1 MPEYD
6 NLEKMRVDRWLWS
19 ARLYKTRNMAS
30 EACKKNWVK
39 INDQPLK
46 ASREIRIGDIISI
59 KLGPLQKVVRIED
72 LSQKRLSAPLAQ
84 NLLSDLTTPEAY
96 EKAKEHGKRLTLRIT
111 NKKGTGRPTKKQR
124 RDLEDFLYPD

>member
-6 NLEKMRVDRWLWS
+6 SLEKMRIDRWLWS

-46 ASREIRIGDIISI
+46 ASKEIRIGDIISI
-59 KLGPLQKVVRIED
+59 KLGPLQKVVRIEE
-72 LSQKRLSAPLAQ
+72 LSEKRLSASLAQ

-96 EKAKEHGKRLTLRIT
+96 EKAKEHGQLLTFRIT

>member
-46 ASREIRIGDIISI
+46 ASKEIRKGDIISVKI
-59 KLGPLQKVVRIED
+59 GPLQKVVRIED
-72 LSQKRLSAPLAQ
+72 LSQRRLSASLAK

-96 EKAKEHGKRLTLRIT
+96 EKAKEVGKRLTLRIT

-124 RDLEDFLYPD
+124 RDLEDFLYPE

>member
-39 INDQPLK
+39 INDQPIK
-46 ASREIRIGDIISI
+46 ASKEIRKGDIISVKI
-59 KLGPLQKVVRIED
+59 GPLQKVVRIED
-72 LSQKRLSAPLAQ
+72 LSQRRLSASLAQ
-84 NLLSDLTTPEAY
+84 NLLSDLTTPESY
-96 EKAKEHGKRLTLRIT
+96 EKAKEVGKRLAPRIT

-124 RDLEDFLYPD
+124 RDLEDFLYPE